1 MKELLNKHNQRS
13 CPMKKSIQTVPYNT
27 HSNPWNLKKFLDGIM
42 LVAVPVFV
50 SCEKDNDKPGN
61 NGVNNPTQQR
71 TEEFIYDTGLKFY
84 RPGNSEKIP
93 HAAFADTV
101 AKYAADANVKQIHVA
116 PETEH
121 MCENAPE
128 SGMVGRANVFD
139 EMYNKSN
146 NKLSGENTTL
156 YLGADALSNQTV
168 QQVLHDKLKI
178 ALVQRSK

>member
-1 MKELLNKHNQRS
+1 MKTS
-13 CPMKKSIQTVPYNT
+13 VPYNM
-27 HSNPWNLKKFLDGIM
+27 KKVLAGVM
-42 LVAVPVFV
+42 LVAIPVFV
-50 SCEKDNDKPGN
+50 SCEKDNEKPSN
-61 NGVNNPTQQR
+61 PTPTQQR
-71 TEEFIYDTGLKFY
+71 TEEFIYNENMKFY

>member
-1 MKELLNKHNQRS
+1 MKTS
-13 CPMKKSIQTVPYNT
+13 VPY
-27 HSNPWNLKKFLDGIM
+27 SLKRIFAGVM

-61 NGVNNPTQQR
+61 NGGNNPTQQR
-71 TEEFIYDTGLKFY
+71 TEEFIYNQNMKFY

-101 AKYAADANVKQIHVA
+101 AKYAADANVKQIHIA

-121 MCENAPE
+121 MFENVAQNQ
-128 SGMVGRANVFD
+128 MDQRAEYLNNT
-139 EMYNKSN
+139 YNISN
-146 NKLSGENTTL
+146 TKLSGENTTL
-156 YLGADALSNQTV
+156 VLSPEAIQSQIVQEALHN
-168 QQVLHDKLKI
+168 KLKI